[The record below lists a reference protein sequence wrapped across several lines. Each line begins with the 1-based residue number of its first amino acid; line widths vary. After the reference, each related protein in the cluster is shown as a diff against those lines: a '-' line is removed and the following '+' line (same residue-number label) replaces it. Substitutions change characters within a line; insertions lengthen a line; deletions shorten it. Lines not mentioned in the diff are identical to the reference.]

1 MNGEVTGIIWTFGS
15 LLATGLL
22 IAVVAWP
29 MSVIMRARIAE
40 GREERYRS
48 LAQAAVDAQ
57 RAADERLAGIATE
70 LATIRTHLADLQR
83 VLREVE

>member
-1 MNGEVTGIIWTFGS
+1 MSGEVSGIVWTFGS

-29 MSVIMRARIAE
+29 MSVIMRARIAQ

-57 RAADERLAGIATE
+57 VAADQRLAEITTE
-70 LATIRTHLADLQR
+70 LASIRTHLADLQR